1 MKHFLFSLIVVL
13 FLSACAVD
21 SIPQDGLTGAVGVN
35 GGSETAVFTNNEPLQ
50 VDNVDIQCAGAF
62 VPGRTYARVT
72 FRIATEN
79 ETLGTLYGGGIFNLG
94 ENNITYD
101 GNVPKFSC
109 EGTGQLRAYQTNPQ
123 GDAALVD
130 WLLELRV
137 ASLTAQIDGV
147 MTPLTDVI
155 VVGLA
160 ITETAQVVDIP
171 VNNNNLAELS
181 TFQCQG
187 FMIPDSSK
195 ASITFTA
202 ENTDGKIIVG
212 GGILETG
219 VQTEMSDN
227 PDRFQCNM
235 EGEGQIN
242 AVFEPNDANLTDR
255 GTIYLNLSIPSLQM
269 RNDNGKQ
276 QIMFETF
283 MTGVVDGA
291 DFLAW
296 QNN

>member
-1 MKHFLFSLIVVL
+1 
-13 FLSACAVD
+13 
-21 SIPQDGLTGAVGVN
+21 
-35 GGSETAVFTNNEPLQ
+35 
-50 VDNVDIQCAGAF
+50 
-62 VPGRTYARVT
+62 
-72 FRIATEN
+72 
-79 ETLGTLYGGGIFNLG
+79 
-94 ENNITYD
+94 
-101 GNVPKFSC
+101 
-109 EGTGQLRAYQTNPQ
+109 
-123 GDAALVD
+123 
-130 WLLELRV
+130 
-137 ASLTAQIDGV
+137 
-147 MTPLTDVI
+147 LTDVI